1 MILQDREK
9 VVLETLARI
18 AEFNLVLIGGYAVN
32 AYVPPRYSVDC
43 DLVVLGDLEKAEA
56 SIVKEGFAKVGNTK
70 QPADEYAR
78 YIREKEKVA
87 VDLLIGHVLDRLTN
101 VSFEGEL
108 FEKYSRKRRVLGRA
122 TTSGMEMRVADPEL
136 LFSMKFVSGRKQDI
150 RDLFVLSGTGL
161 DWKTVKEI
169 ISAKCDENLLKKRIK
184 LVRDSVSSD
193 SYRKS
198 LEGAFGGVPN
208 ERFDTCKDRLF
219 KFLGELILYGEN
231 MKT

>member
-9 VVLETLARI
+9 VFLETLARI
-18 AEFNLVLIGGYAVN
+18 AEFDLVLIGGYAVN

-43 DLVVLGDLEKAEA
+43 DLVVLGDLEKAEVI
-56 SIVKEGFAKVGNTK
+56 IVKEGFVRARDAG
-70 QPADEYAR
+70 QPTGDYAH
-78 YIREKEKVA
+78 YIKEKEKVA
-87 VDLLIGHVLDRLTN
+87 VDLLIGRVLDRLTN
-101 VSFEGEL
+101 ISFEGEL

-122 TTSGMEMRVADPEL
+122 TTSGIEMRVADPEL
-136 LFSMKFVSGRKQDI
+136 LFSMNFVSGRKQDI
-150 RDLFVLSGTGL
+150 RDIFMLSGTDL

-169 ISAKCDENLLKKRIK
+169 ISAKCDKNLLKKRIK

-208 ERFDTCKDRLF
+208 ERFDACKGKLF
-219 KFLGELILYGEN
+219 KFLDEFR
-231 MKT
+231 